1 MTNEAAKHP
10 DAVVVSCDALA
21 SVMCAEIAVNAI
33 AEMLSTP
40 PLLDE
45 ESRLVARAAQESLEI
60 AADKAM
66 RLAVLLGAPEGG
78 YGKKEAAK

>member
-40 PLLDE
+40 PMLDE
-45 ESRLVARAAQESLEI
+45 EGQSVARAAQESLEI

-78 YGKKEAAK
+78 YGKKGAAK